1 MAKNGASC
9 STSSSNSCAFARRW
23 PCIGF
28 ARCVALQRQR
38 NDLLGFAKRLDGKL
52 AAIAQQHGIAQYW
65 VRQVC
70 RLHKKKPT
78 STALWQRWN

>member
-1 MAKNGASC
+1 M
-9 STSSSNSCAFARRW
+9 
-23 PCIGF
+23 
-28 ARCVALQRQR
+28 ALQRQR